1 MIHPVPKPQRTPKR
15 LPEPGRSKR
24 AAKSGGHLF
33 PRNVSLSRRAF
44 IRRERCIATGR
55 KSGEVVTAQPWMS
68 PALQA
73 LCPYI
78 ARVVAAHV
86 KPGRGAAGPDVGN
99 MVPLEWMLHDWMGQI
114 GQPAF
119 VQRLR
124 LMPLG
129 ELAQH
134 FEQRYQAANANYQ
147 DSRS

>member
-1 MIHPVPKPQRTPKR
+1 
-15 LPEPGRSKR
+15 
-24 AAKSGGHLF
+24 
-33 PRNVSLSRRAF
+33 VSLSRRAF
-44 IRRERCIATGR
+44 IRKQRCLATGKR
-55 KSGEVVTAQPWMS
+55 TGEIVTAQPWMS
-68 PALQA
+68 PALKA

-86 KPGRGAAGPDVGN
+86 KPGRGAAGKDEGN
-99 MVPLEWMLHDWMGQI
+99 MIPLEWMVHDWMGQI

-119 VQRLR
+119 VKRLK

-147 DSRS
+147 RRFGA

>member
-1 MIHPVPKPQRTPKR
+1 MIYPCPKPERTPTRAPK
-15 LPEPGRSKR
+15 PAPSKR
-24 AAKSGGHLF
+24 SAKSGGHLF
-33 PRNVSLSRRAF
+33 PKHVSLSRRRF
-44 IRRERCIATGR
+44 IQRQRCIATGR
-55 KSGEVVTAQPWMS
+55 KTGEVVTAQPWMS

-86 KPGRGAAGPDVGN
+86 KPGRGAAGVDAAN

-147 DSRS
+147 GTR